1 MQQTSTF
8 AQTVVKCP
16 KPYVRGSMPTWT
28 GWTVQ
33 EAADNTGYHPEYLRR
48 LIRAGKIEAEK
59 FGGMYIIRADS
70 LQQYIETT
78 QTADDAR
85 TGPKSGKD

>member
-1 MQQTSTF
+1 
-8 AQTVVKCP
+8 
-16 KPYVRGSMPTWT
+16 MPTWK

-59 FGGMYIIRADS
+59 FGRMYLIKADS
-70 LQQYIETT
+70 LQRYIDET
-78 QTADDAR
+78 QTEDDAR
-85 TGPKSGKD
+85 TGPKSAKED